1 MNHPKIILLM
11 FAVVAVSALLAG
23 CSTSGPVTPTV
34 TPTPTATSF
43 PTTLMTP
50 ASTTMPVT
58 TTGTT
63 TPETVPT
70 TGILATTA
78 PAPVPVTIDLVAK
91 GFAFNT
97 SLITVPAGAAVTIR
111 FSNQDAGVPHNVAIY
126 NSPAQTTRLFRGDLV
141 TGVKTIEYRFTA
153 PATRGDYYFR
163 CDPHAV
169 MNGIFRVT

>member
-1 MNHPKIILLM
+1 MNPPKIILMLG
-11 FAVVAVSALLAG
+11 AGVAVFALIAG
-23 CSTSGPVTPTV
+23 CSTSGPVTPAV

-50 ASTTMPVT
+50 TSTTMPMT
-58 TTGTT
+58 MTGMTK
-63 TPETVPT
+63 PETVPT
-70 TGILATTA
+70 TGAPGTTA

-91 GFAFNT
+91 GFAFNS

-111 FSNQDAGVPHNVAIY
+111 FSNQDPGVPHNVAIY
-126 NSPAQTTRLFRGDLV
+126 NSPAQTTNLFRGELI

-153 PATRGDYYFR
+153 PATREDYYFR
-163 CDPHAV
+163 CDPHAG